1 MYPTPSAPI
10 QDDHKEKSFI
20 RGQKTMENMPA
31 WQREE
36 QMKKLNAQQETQ
48 NILRQQIR
56 EKEEEKAR
64 SEAQRKLEEEREQK
78 KLLRDQELLKERYAR
93 EAEEAKRK
101 EV

>member
-1 MYPTPSAPI
+1 
-10 QDDHKEKSFI
+10 
-20 RGQKTMENMPA
+20 MENMPA